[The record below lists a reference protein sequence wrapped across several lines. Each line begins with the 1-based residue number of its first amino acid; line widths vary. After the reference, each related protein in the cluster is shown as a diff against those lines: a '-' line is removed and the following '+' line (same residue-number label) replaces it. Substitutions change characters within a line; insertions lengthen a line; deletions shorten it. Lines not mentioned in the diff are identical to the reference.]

1 MFLAAK
7 VEEIFSPEI
16 SDFVYITDDAY
27 TGEEIRHMELK
38 IINALNFDLCR
49 PISINFLR
57 RFSKA
62 GDVDMLQHAL
72 AKFILEQGLMD
83 YTLVSLKPSLMAAA
97 ALHLAL
103 LVTEMGEVFN
113 LSNVWILNLQHY
125 SAYSSSELMPTVKKM
140 ASMLMKAE
148 NNKLQAV
155 RAKYTNIK
163 FMKVAVLPQMKG
175 KMMSR
180 LAQA

>member
-7 VEEIFSPEI
+7 VEEIFAPEI
-16 SDFVYITDDAY
+16 SDFVYITDNAY
-27 TGEEIRHMELK
+27 TGEDIRHMELK

-49 PISINFLR
+49 PISLNFLR

-62 GDVDMLQHAL
+62 GDVDLLQHAL
-72 AKFILEQGLMD
+72 AKFILEQGLLD
-83 YTLVSLKPSLMAAA
+83 YTLVSFKPSLMAAA

-103 LVTEMGEVFN
+103 LVTEVGDVSS
-113 LSNVWILNLQHY
+113 LSSVWSLNLQHY
-125 SAYSSSELMPTVKKM
+125 SAYSSMDLMPTVKKM
-140 ASMLMKAE
+140 ASMLIKAE

-155 RAKYTNIK
+155 RAKYSTIK

-175 KMMSR
+175 KISR